1 MSRLNSFVQI
11 QTLFGEPVSLDGIIV
26 TPQSRA
32 LSVRWPYG
40 GWVWN
45 RPVAVLVEQGDR
57 IERLPIVDVTRLA
70 QVVLVALGLVV
81 SSVTLAIA
89 VLQRRW

>member
-1 MSRLNSFVQI
+1 
-11 QTLFGEPVSLDGIIV
+11 
-26 TPQSRA
+26 
-32 LSVRWPYG
+32 
-40 GWVWN
+40 
-45 RPVAVLVEQGDR
+45 VAVLVEQGDR